1 MYTVHRMMAGPYPTH
16 CKTNLYN
23 TVQIA
28 VAMDAVHKTGLKGP
42 TVISKTSFVR
52 PDFEMRAI

>member
-1 MYTVHRMMAGPYPTH
+1 MMAGPYPTH